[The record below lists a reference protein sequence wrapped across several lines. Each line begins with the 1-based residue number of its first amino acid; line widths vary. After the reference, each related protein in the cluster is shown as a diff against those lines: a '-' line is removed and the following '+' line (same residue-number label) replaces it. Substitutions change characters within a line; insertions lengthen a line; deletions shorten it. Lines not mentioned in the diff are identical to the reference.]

1 VTGYIIRRLGWTA
14 VVLTAMSM
22 IVFSLVR
29 LMPGDPAIILLG
41 QRADAKLAAQ
51 IREALG
57 LTEPIVTQYLSWLR
71 GVAHGDFGLSMA
83 VFGQS
88 GPSGVPVW
96 DVIKS
101 SLAITLPLTVLGMV
115 FAGVIG
121 CVTGMLGAFWHGSPK
136 DYGLSVLTFV
146 GVSIPEFYLGILF
159 ILLFS
164 IKLGWFPATGSIAFS
179 TDPVGALHH
188 LLLPAITLGLI
199 NAAAISRMLR
209 ASMLEVLHLDYITAS
224 RAKGAPA
231 SVVYFKHAMRNALL
245 PTLTV
250 AGLQAGYLLGGAIV
264 IERVFALPGMGWN
277 LLEAVS
283 KRDYPM
289 IQGLVLTFALMF
301 ALINLLTDILYGIV
315 DPKVRSAVTRGT
327 AGARISGRRA

>member
-1 VTGYIIRRLGWTA
+1 
-14 VVLTAMSM
+14 MSM

-41 QRADAKLAAQ
+41 QRADAQLAAQ

-57 LTEPIVTQYLSWLR
+57 LNEPIVRQYLDWLS
-71 GVAHGDFGLSMA
+71 GVFHGDFGLSMA

-101 SLAITLPLTVLGMV
+101 SLAITLPLTLLGMF

-121 CVTGMLGAFWHGSPK
+121 CVTGMLGVFWHGSRK
-136 DYGLSVLTFV
+136 DYALSVSTFV

-159 ILLFS
+159 ILFFS
-164 IKLGWFPATGSIAFS
+164 LQLGWFPATGSVPFS
-179 TDPVGALHH
+179 ENPLEALHH
-188 LLLPAITLGLI
+188 LLLPALTLGLI

-209 ASMLEVLHLDYITAS
+209 ASMLEVLHLDYITAARS
-224 RAKGAPA
+224 KGAPS
-231 SVVYFKHAMRNALL
+231 SVIYFKHGMRNALL

-277 LLEAVS
+277 LLEAVG

-289 IQGLVLTFALMF
+289 IQGLVLTFALLF
-301 ALINLLTDILYGIV
+301 ALINLMTDVLYGIV
-315 DPKVRSAVTRGT
+315 DPKVRSSVSNRATG
-327 AGARISGRRA
+327 AGS